1 MPGVPTILTPI
12 IACAHALTLPDDC
25 PTDCMHGA
33 WGFTLAVSAGETR
46 LMSRYARLVA
56 LVLLLGF
63 SAVNARD
70 NAAPDAATRKLAF
83 DVFKQLIEINTTDS
97 VGNVTTAAKAMQQRL
112 LDAGFAP
119 GDVVVAGPNERKGNL
134 VVRYRGKGQLKPIL
148 LICHLD
154 VVEAKREDWTTDP
167 FQFVEKDGYVY
178 GRGTQ
183 DVKVG
188 DAILIATLIRFKRE
202 GYVPN
207 RDLIVALTA
216 DEEGGT
222 SNGVDWLLKNRR
234 DLVDAEYVLNPDSG
248 GIDSENG
255 KVVDVQLGA
264 TEKLYADYLIVAT
277 NPGGHSSLPRPDNA
291 IYELS
296 AALEKLRTNPFP
308 FELNTVTRAY
318 FERDAAL
325 EPKDVAA
332 DMRALTGKTL
342 DVQAAE
348 RLSKDARFNST
359 LRTTCVP
366 TKLEAGHANNA
377 LPQQAQALVNCR
389 IFPGHSK
396 EEIRQELI
404 RIVADPK
411 LKILYIATDGS
422 QNDVATDERTP
433 PPPPIR
439 ADVLNALDRVSAQMW
454 HGVPVIAEMETG
466 ASDSIYTNA
475 AGLPSYGVSGVAIDR
490 DDVRAHGKDER
501 LRVSSFYEGLDFYGR
516 VLRILTTS
524 K

>member
-1 MPGVPTILTPI
+1 MRAGPPLPEDCAEIAWMTHGALLWTTPTYARQEAMPTFKKIAVLLVLIGVSV
-12 IACAHALTLPDDC
+12 AHARGD
-25 PTDCMHGA
+25 
-33 WGFTLAVSAGETR
+33 
-46 LMSRYARLVA
+46 
-56 LVLLLGF
+56 
-63 SAVNARD
+63 
-70 NAAPDAATRKLAF
+70 AAPDAATRKLAF
-83 DVFKQLIEINTTDS
+83 DLFKQLIEINTTDS
-97 VGNVTTAAKAMQQRL
+97 VGNTSTAAKAMAQRL
-112 LDAGFAP
+112 LDAGFSP
-119 GDVVVAGPNERKGNL
+119 QDVVVAGPNERKGNL
-134 VVRYRGKGQLKPIL
+134 VVRYHGTGKHKPIL

-183 DVKVG
+183 DVKSG
-188 DAILIATLIRFKRE
+188 DAILIATLIRFKKE

-222 SNGVDWLLKNRR
+222 SNGVDWLLKNHRE
-234 DLVDAEYVLNPDSG
+234 LVDAEYVLNPDSG

-255 KVVDVQLGA
+255 KVVSVQLGA
-264 TEKLYADYLIVAT
+264 SEKLYADYLIVAT

-291 IYELS
+291 IYELD
-296 AALEKLRTNPFP
+296 AALERLHQSPFP
-308 FELNTVTRAY
+308 FELDAVTRSF
-318 FERDAAL
+318 FERDARI

-332 DMRALTGKTL
+332 DMQAVLGKTL

-348 RLSKDARFNST
+348 RLSKDARFNSV

-366 TKLEAGHANNA
+366 TRLEAGHANNA
-377 LPQQAQALVNCR
+377 LPQRAQALVNCR
-389 IFPGHSK
+389 IFPGHAK
-396 EEIRQELI
+396 EQVRQDLV

-411 LKILYIATDGS
+411 LKLMFVATDGS
-422 QNDVATDERTP
+422 QNDIAPDEKSP
-433 PPPPIR
+433 APLPIR
-439 ADVLNALDRVSAQMW
+439 ADVLTALDRVSAQMW

-490 DDVRAHGKDER
+490 DDMRAHGRDER
-501 LRVSSFYEGLDFYGR
+501 LRISAFFEGLDFYGR
-516 VLRILTTS
+516 VLRMLTTP

>member
-1 MPGVPTILTPI
+1 
-12 IACAHALTLPDDC
+12 
-25 PTDCMHGA
+25 
-33 WGFTLAVSAGETR
+33 
-46 LMSRYARLVA
+46 MSRYASFAAML
-56 LVLLLGF
+56 LVLVF
-63 SAVNARD
+63 SGVQAQSNQARGD
-70 NAAPDAATRKLAF
+70 AAPDAATRKLAF

-97 VGNVTTAAKAMQQRL
+97 VGNTTTAAKAMAQRL

-119 GDVVVAGPNERKGNL
+119 QDVVVAGPNDRKGNL
-134 VVRYRGKGQLKPIL
+134 VVRYHGKGNLKPIL

-154 VVEAKREDWTTDP
+154 VVEAKREDWTSDP

-183 DVKVG
+183 DVKSG
-188 DAILIATLIRFKRE
+188 DAILIATLIRFKKE

-234 DLVDAEYVLNPDSG
+234 ELIDAEYVLNPDSG
-248 GIDSENG
+248 SIDSENG
-255 KVVDVQLGA
+255 KVVSVQLGA
-264 TEKLYADYLIVAT
+264 SEKLYSDYMIEAT

-291 IYELS
+291 IYELN
-296 AALEKLRTNPFP
+296 AALERLHQSPFP
-308 FELNTVTRAY
+308 FELDAVTRTF
-318 FERDAAL
+318 FERDS
-325 EPKDVAA
+325 KDRTEGCRRGHAG
-332 DMRALTGKTL
+332 RAWQ
-342 DVQAAE
+342 DARCAAAE
-348 RLSKDARFNST
+348 RLAKDARFNSI

-377 LPQQAQALVNCR
+377 LPQRARALVNCR

-396 EEIRQELI
+396 EQIRQDLA

-411 LKILYIATDGS
+411 LKVMFVANDGS
-422 QNDVATDERTP
+422 LHDAAPEEKTP
-433 PPPPIR
+433 APPPIR
-439 ADVLNALDRVSAQMW
+439 ADVLKALDRISAQMW

-475 AGLPSYGVSGVAIDR
+475 AGLPSYGVSGVAVDR
-490 DDVRAHGKDER
+490 NDYRAHGRDER
-501 LRVSSFYEGLDFYGR
+501 LRVSAFYEGLDFYGR
-516 VLRILTTS
+516 VLRMLTS